1 MLKRVDKFRS
11 RYALVLIMLILL
23 MVATLIPENPLYNLN
38 WALLSTLLVFVAI
51 LVFFWSFER
60 SQVSSK
66 LVAFIATMSAL
77 AAVARIAFS
86 AIVSL
91 QPATFIIM
99 ICAYVFGPQIGFIVG
114 AISALVS
121 NFFLGQG
128 PWTPWQMLCWG
139 LCGVLASFL
148 AIGQNE
154 FRLGR
159 FTVMAGFLGL
169 FYGWVI
175 NLWHWAAF
183 MYPLNIKTFLA
194 VYASSVVFD
203 VIHAIGNMVFSV
215 LFGTTFYHVLK
226 RFKKYI

>member
-1 MLKRVDKFRS
+1 MG
-11 RYALVLIMLILL
+11 
-23 MVATLIPENPLYNLN
+23 
-38 WALLSTLLVFVAI
+38 LLSTLLVFIAI
-51 LVFFWSFER
+51 LVFSGVSNVVR
-60 SQVSSK
+60 SVQAGC
-66 LVAFIATMSAL
+66 LIATMSAL
-77 AAVARIAFS
+77 AAVANCLQRYG
-86 AIVSL
+86 SL

>member
-1 MLKRVDKFRS
+1 MLNHIDKFRS
-11 RYALVLIMLILL
+11 RYVLILIMLILL

-38 WALLSTLLVFVAI
+38 WALLSTMMVFAAI

-60 SQVSSK
+60 SRVSSK
-66 LVAFIATMSAL
+66 LIAFIATMSAL

-91 QPATFIIM
+91 QPSTFIIM
-99 ICAYVFGPQIGFIVG
+99 ISAYVFGPQIGFMVG

-139 LCGVLASFL
+139 MCGVLASL
-148 AIGQNE
+148 VAIGQNE
-154 FRLGR
+154 FRLVR
-159 FTVMAGFLGL
+159 FTVMAGFCGL

-175 NLWHWAAF
+175 NIWHWAAF

-194 VYASSVVFD
+194 VYASSLAFD
-203 VIHAIGNMVFSV
+203 FIHAIGNMVFSV
-215 LFGTTFYHVLK
+215 LFGSTFYQVLR